1 MTDIPIKDYVAN
13 SRRMA
18 VKEKGGKWAPHAV
31 RLRVLRCALFNE
43 PSSAFARRLKV
54 SPQRLGNM
62 ENGFPLSIDVANKI
76 RFAAPGITLDWL
88 YHGVETA
95 VPMDMVMRLR
105 QEAARPEHLPPA

>member
-1 MTDIPIKDYVAN
+1 MTDIPQKDFAAS

-43 PSSAFARRLKV
+43 PSSGFARRLKV

-76 RFAAPGITLDWL
+76 RLAAPGITLDWL
-88 YHGVETA
+88 YHGEERA
-95 VPMDMVMRLR
+95 VPHDMLMRLR
-105 QEAARPEHLPPA
+105 AEAEKREHRPPA

>member
-1 MTDIPIKDYVAN
+1 MTDIPQKEYAAN

-31 RLRVLRCALFNE
+31 RLRVLRCALFND
-43 PSSAFARRLKV
+43 PSSGFARRLKV

-76 RFAAPGITLDWL
+76 RMLAPGITLDWL
-88 YHGVETA
+88 YHGEERA
-95 VPMDMVMRLR
+95 VPLDMLMRLR
-105 QEAARPEHLPPA
+105 EEAEKPEHTPPP

>member
-1 MTDIPIKDYVAN
+1 MTDIPIKDFAPN

-31 RLRVLRCALFNE
+31 RLRVLRCALFDE
-43 PSSAFARRLKV
+43 PSSGFARRLKV

-76 RFAAPGITLDWL
+76 RMAAPGITLDWL
-88 YHGVETA
+88 YHGEERA
-95 VPMDMVMRLR
+95 VPMDMIMRLR
-105 QEAARPEHLPPA
+105 AEAAKPEHIPPS